1 MISDTAATLAALR
14 KLLLLILLVGMTG
27 TLTELFLLDHVED
40 FSQLIPLGLIGA
52 GYLVLGWH
60 GVRRS
65 RGSIAAVQVV
75 MLLYIVS
82 GALGMYLHYRA
93 NVEFQ
98 HELEPEL
105 SGSNLLWK
113 VLRAKAPP
121 ALAPGVMAQLGLI
134 GFAYAYRHPAFAPGR
149 RILEENRDE

>member
-14 KLLLLILLVGMTG
+14 KLLLFILLLGMTG
-27 TLTELFLLDHVED
+27 TLIELFLLDHIED
-40 FSQLIPLGLIGA
+40 LWQLIPLALIGV

-60 GVRRS
+60 AIRRS
-65 RGSIAAVQVV
+65 RGTIAAVQIV
-75 MLLYIVS
+75 MLLYVAS
-82 GALGMYLHYRA
+82 GALGMFLHYRA

-98 HELEPEL
+98 RELEPEL

-113 VLRAKAPP
+113 VLQAKTPP
-121 ALAPGVMAQLGLI
+121 ALSPGVMAQLGLI

>member
-14 KLLLLILLVGMTG
+14 KLLLFILLLGMTG
-27 TLTELFLLDHVED
+27 TLIELFLLDHIED
-40 FSQLIPLGLIGA
+40 LWQLIPLVLIGV

-60 GVRRS
+60 AIRRS
-65 RGSIAAVQVV
+65 RGTIAAVQIV
-75 MLLYIVS
+75 MVLYVAS
-82 GALGMYLHYRA
+82 GALGMFLHYRA

-98 HELEPEL
+98 RELEPEL

-113 VLRAKAPP
+113 VLQAKTPP
-121 ALAPGVMAQLGLI
+121 ALSPGVMAQLGLI

>member
-1 MISDTAATLAALR
+1 MISDTAATLAVLR
-14 KLLLLILLVGMTG
+14 KLLLFILLLGMTG
-27 TLTELFLLDHVED
+27 TLIELFLLDHIED
-40 FSQLIPLGLIGA
+40 LWQLIPLALIGV

-60 GVRRS
+60 AIRRS
-65 RGSIAAVQVV
+65 RGTIAAVQIV
-75 MLLYIVS
+75 MLFYVAS
-82 GALGMYLHYRA
+82 GALGMFLHYRA

-98 HELEPEL
+98 RELEPEL

-113 VLRAKAPP
+113 VLQAKTPP
-121 ALAPGVMAQLGLI
+121 ALSPGVMAQLGLI